1 MGNFLQKKGRW
12 QDNVFPIC
20 ITAVAAVLYVVYVL
34 RSTANVPIMD
44 YWVNYVPRAERILT
58 GEWGWRD
65 FWGNGVNVHH
75 SMLECLLF
83 FIEVKW
89 SHGNVWWR
97 MLLGAFVQIFTIG
110 LLYIEYNRSFVQRS
124 DQKRLAQIL
133 WIPLLLAVLVLNQWE
148 IITQQTSL
156 SFFFRTFVYLGF
168 FLWYND
174 AVINFS
180 AWSVQKKGLLLL
192 AFFIVVNTISQAYFP
207 ALFVAMFV
215 TGALQMCLRRK
226 QQDKRATTREIAF
239 LVLFVFTMVLATLL
253 YLSAVQS
260 TPSQEVGGSLFE
272 VIWPRVLDGT
282 FLVAVLTMLG
292 SILLPQSLSSNAPY
306 VWGGIFVGLAIC
318 SALWIFFRTRLYK
331 VTWVPFMMI
340 LYGLANIPLIVVARI
355 NSFDIIGMQSSRY
368 VVETKW
374 ILVGILLVWA
384 GALLKVCPEFSLAK
398 ISKCLLL
405 AATTLCAVGLVVSDM
420 REWSAGPYRKAYDQ
434 NLQNLMLNISWVE
447 DEDLTVFQ
455 GGPAKQVREGIEFM
469 RENQQSIFYRLEEN
483 SNLSFPG
490 TTKDSMTLKIGLG
503 NDGWVEQGA
512 KLWISTGPEG
522 KVKITGYCTA
532 ETPFTENPQLQIRLT
547 NQSDVQTYP
556 VVWDEEGV
564 FVVTLEDLE
573 PNTVVGFQIN
583 SNFSRQASPADARII
598 SFILSDIQGL

>member
-1 MGNFLQKKGRW
+1 M
-12 QDNVFPIC
+12 
-20 ITAVAAVLYVVYVL
+20 
-34 RSTANVPIMD
+34 
-44 YWVNYVPRAERILT
+44 
-58 GEWGWRD
+58 
-65 FWGNGVNVHH
+65 
-75 SMLECLLF
+75 
-83 FIEVKW
+83 
-89 SHGNVWWR
+89 
-97 MLLGAFVQIFTIG
+97 
-110 LLYIEYNRSFVQRS
+110 
-124 DQKRLAQIL
+124 
-133 WIPLLLAVLVLNQWE
+133 
-148 IITQQTSL
+148 
-156 SFFFRTFVYLGF
+156 
-168 FLWYND
+168 
-174 AVINFS
+174 
-180 AWSVQKKGLLLL
+180 
-192 AFFIVVNTISQAYFP
+192 
-207 ALFVAMFV
+207 
-215 TGALQMCLRRK
+215 
-226 QQDKRATTREIAF
+226 
-239 LVLFVFTMVLATLL
+239 
-253 YLSAVQS
+253 
-260 TPSQEVGGSLFE
+260 
-272 VIWPRVLDGT
+272 IWPRVLDGT